1 MGQGRKYRRSLVC
14 ACMRARA
21 EINRCLD
28 HFAPRGGWG
37 EERRRQRERGSKNPP
52 SRVNNSAQRDWR
64 DGNSRMD
71 WPRENDCNFFS
82 PGYSNAILIRCAR
95 ATILSMKKKRR
106 YRRRKELRSCAYY
119 MYVYIIGK
127 TRRRNFVYNAIRCAR
142 MQISRS
148 ERERERK
155 KRMRR
160 RSLDSLDAAKCAS
173 LPHNEIT

>member
-1 MGQGRKYRRSLVC
+1 MPRSFRAARTMG
-14 ACMRARA
+14 
-21 EINRCLD
+21 
-28 HFAPRGGWG
+28 RGTKKT
-37 EERRRQRERGSKNPP
+37 ERERGSKNPP
-52 SRVNNSAQRDWR
+52 SRVNNSAQRDWL

-95 ATILSMKKKRR
+95 ATILNMKKKRR

-155 KRMRR
+155 EDAPSFSRFIRR
-160 RSLDSLDAAKCAS
+160 GEVCLSPSQ
-173 LPHNEIT
+173 